1 MRPLRTRTQK
11 ARELEGQGDHGGEM
25 LDPGLLGDSVQ
36 GSGADRSMGL
46 EQMERKPEPFG
57 VKDSGG
63 PRVNASCDISRA

>member
-1 MRPLRTRTQK
+1 
-11 ARELEGQGDHGGEM
+11 M

-46 EQMERKPEPFG
+46 EQMEKETEPFG

-63 PRVNASCDISRA
+63 LQGQCIL